1 MSKNIEKDTWEFKQ
15 MVKIGII
22 GSGVVGT
29 ATGKGFHKLGHGVSF
44 YDISK
49 QRLLTLREEGYE
61 VVYTVK
67 DVLANSDITFICVNT
82 PTDGDNGQQ
91 DLSQLNSA
99 LFSIVNAINDGAVT
113 RKKKDKNNRPH
124 LLVFRS
130 TMLPGTMRNV
140 VIDYLDRKVLGASR
154 GKDYDVCYN
163 PEFLRQDTA
172 LEDFFKPDRVV
183 LGEETK
189 GNSSA
194 LKSIY
199 KQLTENIITTTFDAA
214 EMIKYASNCFLS
226 LKISFFNEIGM
237 ICKQMG
243 IDDSIVSSGVAAD
256 RRIGK
261 YGTRA
266 GKPFD
271 GACLPKDTIALAS
284 FAKRLQISPDLLQV
298 VLDINKKVGE
308 MAELQQQVYERLQ

>member
-1 MSKNIEKDTWEFKQ
+1 
-15 MVKIGII
+15 MVIVGII

-29 ATGKGFHKLGHGVSF
+29 ATGKGFHKLGHSVIF

-49 QRLLTLREEGYE
+49 QRLLSLREEGYD
-61 VVYTVK
+61 VASSVK
-67 DVLANSDITFICVNT
+67 DVLSKTDLTFICVNT

-91 DLSQLNSA
+91 DLSQLHSVLFNIVSA
-99 LFSIVNAINDGAVT
+99 LNDGVVT
-113 RKKKDKNNRPH
+113 KKKKNKNDHPH

-140 VIDYLDRKVLGASR
+140 VVDYLDRKVSGAKR
-154 GKDYDVCYN
+154 GIDYDICYN

-183 LGEETK
+183 IGEERE
-189 GNSSA
+189 GNASV
-194 LKSIY
+194 LRSIY
-199 KQLTENIITTTFDAA
+199 KRLTDNIFTTNFDAA

-243 IDDSIVSSGVAAD
+243 IDDSVVSMGVAAD

-261 YGTRA
+261 YGTKA

-284 FAKRLQISPDLLQV
+284 FAKRLQISPDLLQI

-308 MAELQQQVYERLQ
+308 MAELQQQVYERIQ